1 MKQVVKIKD
10 ITNDELIVLMH
21 DDIFGIHL
29 DQYSSMSYKIESE
42 LEQIINEGI
51 DTDKFIIYRLYV
63 SLNNS
68 GFKNF
73 LDTLICRT
81 SDGTFFSFSGNS
93 KIITNYIFTYGN

>member
-10 ITNDELIVLMH
+10 ITSDELIVLMH
-21 DDIFGIHL
+21 DNIFGIRL

-51 DTDKFIIYRLYV
+51 ETDKFIIYRLYN
-63 SLNNS
+63 LNNS
-68 GFKNF
+68 GFKTF

-93 KIITNYIFTYGN
+93 KIITNYIFIYGN

>member
-1 MKQVVKIKD
+1 MKQIVKIKD

-21 DDIFGIHL
+21 DEIFGIRL

-51 DTDKFIIYRLYV
+51 ETGKFIIYRLY
-63 SLNNS
+63 SCNNS
-68 GFKNF
+68 NIKTFM
-73 LDTLICRT
+73 DTLICRT

-93 KIITNYIFTYGN
+93 KTITNYIFTYGN